1 MGKRVTAKKKAAK
14 KRIAKAAD
22 VFVAERGRP
31 TDFKPEY
38 CELATRAAK
47 LGTTNEGL
55 ADFFDVS
62 IGTLERWMSEH
73 EEFRGAVKAG
83 RQFADANVADALYH
97 RATGYSHPAVKI
109 MTRAVGD
116 GCSVI
121 EEVPYTE
128 HYPPDATSAIF
139 WLKNRRPKEW
149 REKIEVEGGGNQGPT
164 LNLTQINIGE
174 KKLSRAEIERKY
186 FEGLKDVTRLGDG
199 KG

>member
-31 TDFKPEY
+31 TEFKKEY
-38 CELATRAAK
+38 VELATRAAK

-73 EEFRGAVKAG
+73 EEFRGAVRAG

-97 RATGYSHPAVKI
+97 RAVGYSHPAEKI
-109 MTRAVGD
+109 HFDKFGDEHRAD
-116 GCSVI
+116 F
-121 EEVPYTE
+121 TQ
-128 HYPPDATSAIF
+128 HYPPETGAAVF
-139 WLKNRRPKEW
+139 WLKNRRPDLW

-164 LNLTQINIGE
+164 LNLTQINIGQ

-186 FEGLKDVTRLGDG
+186 FEGLKDVTRLSDG

>member
-31 TDFKPEY
+31 TEFKKEY
-38 CELATRAAK
+38 VELATRAAK

-73 EEFRGAVKAG
+73 EEFRGAVRAG

-97 RATGYSHPAVKI
+97 RAVGYSHPAEKI
-109 MTRAVGD
+109 HFDKFGDEHRAD
-116 GCSVI
+116 F
-121 EEVPYTE
+121 TQ
-128 HYPPDATSAIF
+128 HYPPETGAAVF
-139 WLKNRRPKEW
+139 WLKNRRPDLW

-164 LNLTQINIGE
+164 LNLTQINIGQ